1 MSPHRLPL
9 PPQIIEDP
17 ERAILAA
24 LEVTLEIA
32 INALFAAHPELSDDH
47 FPRRASEAARWAD
60 RLITEAKRLEGA
72 LAGYRYAL
80 SPLDGEQDEAEED
93 RPF

>member
-9 PPQIIEDP
+9 PPQIMDDP

-32 INALFAAHPELSDDH
+32 VNALVAAHPELCDDN
-47 FPRRASEAARWAD
+47 FPDRASPAARWAD
-60 RLITEAKRLEGA
+60 RVINETSKMQEV

-80 SPLDGEQDEAEED
+80 SSPDGQERPEEED
-93 RPF
+93 PAF